1 MSTDDQILNLLEGL
15 IEGRNDFFTR
25 TMQLTPHQHRSNVLS
40 RFLLNEVCYIELIN
54 RIQVRGTSS
63 NTRSAV
69 VTFTLPSNFSDP
81 VLVTPTQNQI
91 SQSVQDIG
99 TSLNNCA
106 ICQDS
111 ISSGGVKIRQ
121 CGHDFHRSCLMN
133 WFALSVR
140 CPVCRHDIRDL
151 TTQTQPVLEQTSS
164 QPEDQSEEN
173 DTSE

>member
-25 TMQLTPHQHRSNVLS
+25 TMQLTPHQHRANVLS

-54 RIQVRGTSS
+54 RIQHRGTS
-63 NTRSAV
+63 NTRSAI
-69 VTFTLPSNFSDP
+69 VTFTLPNNFSDP
-81 VLVTPTQNQI
+81 VLVTPTQTQI
-91 SQSVQDIG
+91 SESVQEIG
-99 TSLNNCA
+99 TSTNNCA

-121 CGHDFHRSCLMN
+121 CGHDFHRNCLMN

-140 CPVCRHDIRDL
+140 CPVCRHDIRED
-151 TTQTQPVLEQTSS
+151 QVNRTQPVLEQTSFQS
-164 QPEDQSEEN
+164 EDQSEES